1 MGPHRNIL
9 RIIPGL
15 HDRIRSIGI
24 LRANLGSHLELGETH
39 ELAVGKVIAE
49 AAGKFAHVFEN
60 HKHEVCIDSST
71 THFHTLDLECEFY
84 KFKVNSEFTFNSLH
98 FEEIIPFQLKPLIAS
113 KYLFLSSYRKL
124 HFSLRG
130 PPIYS

>member
-1 MGPHRNIL
+1 MHKTSKHIVFKCFTIL
-9 RIIPGL
+9 VVLVLLAP
-15 HDRIRSIGI
+15 SVVK
-24 LRANLGSHLELGETH
+24 LGH
-39 ELAVGKVIAE
+39 A
-49 AAGKFAHVFEN
+49 FEN